1 MKRDILCSLAVRIIL
16 KLRQGISRYG
26 IRVWGGGRLF
36 GVVEAK
42 LESLCH
48 LEDSSGL
55 WCHVKERKGRGE
67 GVYTNRT
74 KLGDIGTE
82 PV

>member
-1 MKRDILCSLAVRIIL
+1 MD
-16 KLRQGISRYG
+16 YG
-26 IRVWGGGRLF
+26 VM
-36 GVVEAK
+36 
-42 LESLCH
+42 C
-48 LEDSSGL
+48 
-55 WCHVKERKGRGE
+55 KERKGRGE